1 MILEYHR
8 PKTIEETLQLLARKE
23 ILTVPLAGG
32 TVVNQPTSTPMAV
45 VDLQDLG
52 LNRIDKR
59 GKELVLGATTPL
71 QALADSPEIVPTLLN
86 VIQHEAT
93 YNLRQA
99 ASIAGTLLASD
110 GRSPLATAL
119 LALDSQVMLL
129 PGEGA
134 LSLGDLLPLRG
145 EWLRGKLV
153 TQVSIPLNASLAY
166 AAVGR
171 TPADLPVVCVAVACW
186 PSGRTRVALGGY
198 GQAVLLAFDGPD
210 AHGAD
215 VAARSAFAQA
225 GDEWASADYRQDIAE
240 TLTRRCLD
248 EQLGQKV
255 A

>member
-8 PKTIEETLQLLARKE
+8 PNSLEETLQLLARKE
-23 ILTVPLAGG
+23 VLTVPLAGG
-32 TVVNQPTSTPMAV
+32 TVVNQPSSTPMEV

-52 LNRIDKR
+52 LNRIERR
-59 GKELVLGATTPL
+59 GKDLLLGATTTL
-71 QALADSPEIVPTLLN
+71 QSLADSPEIVSTLLK

-99 ASIAGTLLASD
+99 ASIAGTLIASD

-119 LALDSQVMLL
+119 LALDSQVTLL
-129 PGEGA
+129 PAEGV
-134 LSLGDLLPLRG
+134 LSLGDFLPVRG
-145 EWLRGKLV
+145 ESLRGKLV

-166 AAVGR
+166 SAVGR
-171 TPADLPVVCVAVACW
+171 TPADLPVVCVAVARW

-210 AHGAD
+210 AHGAEI
-215 VAARSAFAQA
+215 AARSAFAQA

-240 TLTRRCLD
+240 TLTRRCLG
-248 EQLGQKV
+248 EQLG
-255 A
+255 